1 MEKKMSLKVSVS
13 SMDTYKKC
21 PKKYHY
27 TYIIKPKI
35 EKKKWIHTEFGSC
48 AHRMLEL
55 FHKKYIDSPFT
66 IKEAAAIMKECY
78 TEALK
83 EFDLDILEGYT
94 WSPEG
99 DISGIPYLR
108 KIMQFYLNEIKANGI
123 PNVIGVEVPYS
134 FMVGK
139 TEVRGFI
146 DRIDLV
152 EPGHYN
158 VVDYKTSKSE
168 SYMTNKQL
176 KIYAE
181 AITRMYPDAKKVSGE
196 YIMLKLYC
204 KRLSWDFSAKDLQD
218 LVKDIEKT
226 SDMIINEEK
235 WNKKPS
241 ALCSY
246 CDYKGICQD
255 VWLEGEDANE
265 LQPQNLSNEIVWME
279 E

>member
-1 MEKKMSLKVSVS
+1 MSLKLSVS

-66 IKEAAAIMKECY
+66 QAESASIMKECY
-78 TEALK
+78 TSALK
-83 EFDLDILEGYT
+83 EFDMDILEGYT

-99 DISGIPYLR
+99 DVPGIPFLR
-108 KIMQFYLNEIKANGI
+108 KIMQNYLNTIKKGGF

-134 FMVGK
+134 FFIGS

-152 EPGHYN
+152 ASGHYN
-158 VVDYKTSKSE
+158 VVDYKTSKSA

-176 KIYAE
+176 KVYAE
-181 AITRMYPDAKKVSGE
+181 AITRMYPDAKILSGE
-196 YIMLKLYC
+196 YIMLKLDC
-204 KRLSWDFSAKDLQD
+204 KRISWTFTKDELKN
-218 LVKDIEKT
+218 LVLDIENT
-226 SDMIINEEK
+226 ANLITTESA
-235 WNKKPS
+235 WVKKPS
-241 ALCSY
+241 ALCSF
-246 CDYKGICQD
+246 CDYKNICQEAWIEEGD
-255 VWLEGEDANE
+255 ETVVGTSNENVTWLED
-265 LQPQNLSNEIVWME
+265 V
-279 E
+279 

>member
-1 MEKKMSLKVSVS
+1 M
-13 SMDTYKKC
+13 
-21 PKKYHY
+21 
-27 TYIIKPKI
+27 
-35 EKKKWIHTEFGSC
+35 
-48 AHRMLEL
+48 
-55 FHKKYIDSPFT
+55 DSPFT

-99 DISGIPYLR
+99 DVSGIPYLR
-108 KIMQFYLNEIKANGI
+108 KIMQVYLNELKANGI
-123 PNVIGVEVPYS
+123 PNVMGVEVPYS
-134 FMVGK
+134 FMIGE

-158 VVDYKTSKSE
+158 VVDYKTSKAE

-181 AITRMYPDAKKVSGE
+181 AITRMYPDARKVSGE
-196 YIMLKLYC
+196 YIMLKLSC
-204 KRLSWDFSAKDLQD
+204 KRLSWSFSSQELQD
-218 LVKDIEKT
+218 LVKDVEKT
-226 SDMIINEEK
+226 SEMIINESK
-235 WNKKPS
+235 WMKKPS
-241 ALCSY
+241 ALCNF
-246 CDYKGICQD
+246 CDYKSICQD
-255 VWLEGEDANE
+255 IWLDGDDANDS
-265 LQPQNLSNEIVWME
+265 QSPKSSDNVVWME